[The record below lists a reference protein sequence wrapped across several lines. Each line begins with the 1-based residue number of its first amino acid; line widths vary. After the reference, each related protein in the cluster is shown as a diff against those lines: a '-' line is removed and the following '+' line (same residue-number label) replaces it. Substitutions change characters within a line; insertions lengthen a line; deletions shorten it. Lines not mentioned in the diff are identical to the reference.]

1 MQIDRIPEWRLTPQD
16 EAQIVALLA
25 RAFTTDFGGRS
36 FFQQRHHLRL
46 IARDGDA
53 LVGHVAVLFRAVRL
67 GDDLVTI
74 AGLAEV
80 AADPDRRGEGIA
92 SRLLAEAIDEA
103 RRSNAVFLMLFGTA
117 GLYAGTGFRPV
128 RNPLV
133 WAEMT
138 GARTGKVCR
147 YRVESLMILPLRFR
161 DWDETVEVDLL
172 GNLF

>member
-1 MQIDRIPEWRLTPQD
+1 MQIDRIPEWRLTPAD

-46 IARDGDA
+46 LARDGGA
-53 LVGHVAVLFRAVRL
+53 VVGHVAILFRAIRL
-67 GDDLVTI
+67 GNDLVTI

-80 AADPDRRGEGIA
+80 ATDPDRRGEGIA
-92 SRLLAEAIDEA
+92 ARLLAEAIAEA
-103 RRSNAVFLMLFGTA
+103 RASNAAFLTLFGTA
-117 GLYAGTGFRPV
+117 GLYAGAGFRPV
-128 RNPLV
+128 RNPLI

-138 GARTGKVCR
+138 GAHTGGVCR
-147 YRVESLMILPLRFR
+147 DRAESLMVLPLGPR
-161 DWDETVEVDLL
+161 DWDEAVEVDLL